1 MAYLGQN
8 CRFCQKLGLGAV
20 YFGLFL
26 SSANGKAYSAV
37 SIRSM
42 LAGGPAQAPTD
53 SKQLT
58 ERSTLLATVGA
69 PRRSRLGP
77 LATTAIGS
85 AAGIPG
91 NRAGRFVPARDP
103 RTSAANPCTNDLVG
117 AGEQIGDT

>member
-1 MAYLGQN
+1 VAYLGQN

-26 SSANGKAYSAV
+26 SSANGKAYSAK

-69 PRRSRLGP
+69 PRWSNLGCWPRPLSDQQRAFQETALAGLCQLLTRFYEEARSL
-77 LATTAIGS
+77 
-85 AAGIPG
+85 
-91 NRAGRFVPARDP
+91 
-103 RTSAANPCTNDLVG
+103 
-117 AGEQIGDT
+117 